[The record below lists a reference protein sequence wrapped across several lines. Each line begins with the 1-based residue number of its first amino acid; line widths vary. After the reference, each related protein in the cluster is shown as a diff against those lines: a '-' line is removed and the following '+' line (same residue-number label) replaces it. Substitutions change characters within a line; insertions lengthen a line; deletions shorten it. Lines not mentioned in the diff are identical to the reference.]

1 MKLSWYV
8 VEDIMRVNKYVI
20 AVILLLFA
28 LSMNGRSL
36 TIVIEDASDSKP
48 ISYASVFLDK
58 RRIGCAVDSNGLKVI
73 DYKNLF
79 SVDTQTMKCVA
90 FGYEP
95 CEIALDG
102 TVLDQDTLLIKLEP
116 SPVLLSE
123 LIVVPKN
130 GKKRKRRIIGKK
142 NNHGIFKCVYGDF
155 DSINSI
161 IDFTTGFE
169 VKTKKG
175 FSELSKFGF
184 YIMNHERML
193 SRMKFRINV
202 YDMSNVDSAPSNK
215 FRMIIPPVIIDY
227 KKDMVV
233 DNKFVYEFPNPIFL
247 PREAMV
253 EIEFVDSMG
262 DEFILTKGNALGK
275 SVWSKINSEFWSRD
289 PFRSKHILLI

>member
-1 MKLSWYV
+1 M
-8 VEDIMRVNKYVI
+8 
-20 AVILLLFA
+20 
-28 LSMNGRSL
+28 
-36 TIVIEDASDSKP
+36 IEDASDSKP

-275 SVWSKINSEFWSRD
+275 SVWSKINSEFWDKD
-289 PFRSKHILLI
+289 PFVRPFFIEVNTYY

>member
-8 VEDIMRVNKYVI
+8 VEDIMRVNKYVV

-79 SVDTQTMKCVA
+79 SVDIQTMKCVA

-130 GKKRKRRIIGKK
+130 GKK
-142 NNHGIFKCVYGDF
+142 
-155 DSINSI
+155 
-161 IDFTTGFE
+161 E
-169 VKTKKG
+169 
-175 FSELSKFGF
+175 
-184 YIMNHERML
+184 
-193 SRMKFRINV
+193 
-202 YDMSNVDSAPSNK
+202 
-215 FRMIIPPVIIDY
+215 
-227 KKDMVV
+227 KDV
-233 DNKFVYEFPNPIFL
+233 
-247 PREAMV
+247 
-253 EIEFVDSMG
+253 
-262 DEFILTKGNALGK
+262 
-275 SVWSKINSEFWSRD
+275 
-289 PFRSKHILLI
+289 